1 MKSYGHINMQ
11 QNELQQVAL
20 GLETDFPVDTVAGR
34 LVFKNKILYI
44 CAEIVTGI
52 PAWIPLTQQISTF
65 IYYQTSNDTTWTIN
79 HNLNTGTPVVQ
90 CYGSDQKM
98 FIPNNIEV
106 TTNNQVVV
114 TVAAPTTGRVVVLQ
128 PSLEGMVKPNYTY
141 EHVQGSSSTT
151 WVIPHGLGYYPVIR
165 VFVGN
170 VEVLPD
176 NITHNSNFQ
185 STVTFTQPYTGVAQ
199 CV

>member
-11 QNELQQVAL
+11 QNEIQQAAI
-20 GLETDFPVDTVAGR
+20 GLEADFPAETVAGR

-44 CAEIVTGI
+44 CAEIASGI
-52 PAWIPLTQQISTF
+52 PAWVPLTPQISTY
-65 IYYQTSNDTTWTIN
+65 IHYQTSNDTTWTIN
-79 HNLNTGTPVVQ
+79 HGLNTGTPVVQ

-98 FIPNNIEV
+98 FIPNNVEV

-114 TVAAPTTGRVVVLQ
+114 TVAAPTVGRVVVLQ
-128 PSLEGMVKPNYTY
+128 PTLEGIVKPNYTY

-151 WVIPHGLGYYPVIR
+151 WVIPHGLGYQPIIR
-165 VFVGN
+165 IFVGN
-170 VEVLPD
+170 QEILPD
-176 NITHNSNFQ
+176 SIVHDSMFQ
-185 STVTFTQPYTGVAQ
+185 ATVTFTQPYTGTAQ

>member
-20 GLETDFPVDTVAGR
+20 GLETEFPAETVAGR

-44 CAEIVTGI
+44 CAEIASGI
-52 PAWIPLTQQISTF
+52 PAWVPLTQQISTY
-65 IYYQTSNDTTWTIN
+65 IHYETSGSTTWTIN

-98 FIPNNIEV
+98 FIPNNIEI
-106 TTNNQVVV
+106 TSNNQVVV
-114 TVAAPTTGRVVVLQ
+114 TTSSPVYGRAVVLQ
-128 PSLEGMVKPNYTY
+128 PSLEGMAKPNYVY
-141 EHVQGSSSTT
+141 EHIQSTT
-151 WVIPHGLGYYPVIR
+151 STSWVIQHGLGYNPIVR
-165 VFVGN
+165 VFIGLA
-170 VEVLPD
+170 EVLPD
-176 NITHNSNFQ
+176 TITHNSAFQ
-185 STVTFTQPYTGVAQ
+185 TTVTFTTPQNGSAR